1 MPGYRGPAHLVPFEG
16 GQSNPTFR
24 LEAPSGRYVLRRKPA
39 GQLLASAHAVDR
51 EFRVMRALATTA
63 VPVPHVHALCEDTS
77 VIGSAFYVMDHVEGR
92 ILWDARLPGLSPAER
107 RAVYASMNATIAA
120 LHSVDPASVGL
131 GDFGRPGNY
140 LSRQIAR
147 WTTQYRASETTP
159 IEAMDRL
166 IEFLPQHIPEFDTTA
181 IVHGDF
187 RLDNL
192 LLHPTEPRV
201 VAVLDWELST
211 LGHPLADFAYH
222 AMAWRLSPELFRG
235 LAGTDLASLGIPDEA
250 TYVAEY
256 CRSDRAEGAS
266 GVRHLHRVQ
275 PVPHRRHHAR
285 HPETRAG
292 RHGGE
297 PSGNGGRR
305 PGAAYRRVGL
315 GDGAGV
321 VVKKRPGLCPGPGR
335 GREAPAPHSVGS
347 LRLLRVVRDHS
358 ANDVGRE
365 SAAHPANAAFRQ
377 LIQPGILPECRTIA
391 ATGFRAE
398 PSSSPSICTTGAP
411 TCW

>member
-1 MPGYRGPAHLVPFEG
+1 MSEIDTSRLEPWLAEHVPGYRGPSRLLPFEG

-24 LEAPSGRYVLRRKPA
+24 LDAASGRYVLRRKPA
-39 GQLLASAHAVDR
+39 GALLASAHAVDR
-51 EFRVMRALATTA
+51 EFRVMRALANTA

-92 ILWDARLPGLSPAER
+92 ILWDARLPGMTPAER

-166 IEFLPQHIPEFDTTA
+166 IEFLPQHIPAFDATA

-222 AMAWRLSPELFRG
+222 AMAWRLSPDLFRG
-235 LAGTDLASLGIPDEA
+235 LAGTDLATLGIPDEA
-250 TYVAEY
+250 ATVAEY
-256 CRSDRAEGAS
+256 SRRTG
-266 GVRHLHRVQ
+266 Q
-275 PVPHRRHHAR
+275 PVPAEFDIYIVFSMFRIAAIMQGILK
-285 HPETRAG
+285 RALDG
-292 RHGGE
+292 TAA
-297 PSGNGGRR
+297 SQAAMDVGGRAR
-305 PGAAYRRVGL
+305 PIAELAWELARGL
-315 GDGAGV
+315 
-321 VVKKRPGLCPGPGR
+321 
-335 GREAPAPHSVGS
+335 
-347 LRLLRVVRDHS
+347 
-358 ANDVGRE
+358 
-365 SAAHPANAAFRQ
+365 Q
-377 LIQPGILPECRTIA
+377 
-391 ATGFRAE
+391 
-398 PSSSPSICTTGAP
+398 
-411 TCW
+411 